1 MSRPEPA
8 VRLHGA
14 DLTAATDAQDVATAL
29 TGQQDAAREIV
40 RRYQRP
46 VYNLI
51 ARMVQDTGTAE
62 DLAQETF
69 IKVFRSL
76 RTFDAR
82 LRFAAWILKIAHN
95 TTIDYLRRHLPQL
108 VPLDAPMEGDE
119 RSFATEL
126 RDQSAVTP
134 ERAAERQQGGRQ
146 RRAGVRLA
154 QAPRGLFGGGSAPG
168 LERAVE
174 RHEGVVPGRPRGSSS
189 EPRSTP
195 PSTACGP
202 STAASSFYATR
213 RTSTTP
219 TSPR

>member
-14 DLTAATDAQDVATAL
+14 DLTAATDAQVVATAL

-51 ARMVQDTGTAE
+51 VRMVQDTGTAE

-126 RDQSAVTP
+126 RDQAAVTP
-134 ERAAERQQGGRQ
+134 ERAAERQQLRAALDAAIDRLRPEY
-146 RRAGVRLA
+146 RRVVVLRYQEDLDYTDIAEVMGVPIGTVKTFLHRARHALAHELRAQGWGPAGA
-154 QAPRGLFGGGSAPG
+154 GETGSAQ
-168 LERAVE
+168 
-174 RHEGVVPGRPRGSSS
+174 
-189 EPRSTP
+189 
-195 PSTACGP
+195 
-202 STAASSFYATR
+202 
-213 RTSTTP
+213 TS
-219 TSPR
+219 